1 MKIIIILA
9 IAITVVL
16 IIVLIIW
23 LYNELNNFGKCNM
36 CGGTIKRIDHKGYR
50 HFICQGCG
58 NEIVIK
64 LPNKNNK

>member
-1 MKIIIILA
+1 MKIIIIFA
-9 IAITVVL
+9 IAITVL
-16 IIVLIIW
+16 IIRLITW

-50 HFICQGCG
+50 HFRCQGCG

-64 LPNKNNK
+64 LPNKK

>member
-9 IAITVVL
+9 ILAVIIIL
-16 IIVLIIW
+16 IITW
-23 LYNELNNFGKCNM
+23 LYNELSKFGRCNM

-50 HFICQGCG
+50 HFRCQGCG

-64 LPNKNNK
+64 LPNKNN

>member
-9 IAITVVL
+9 IV
-16 IIVLIIW
+16 IILIIW

-36 CGGTIKRIDHKGYR
+36 CGSTIKRIDHKGYR
-50 HFICQGCG
+50 HFRCQGCG

-64 LPNKNNK
+64 LPNNK